1 MVFVVS
7 DRGGSDVTKI
17 IQLSMLMFAPVIMFL
32 VTSIS
37 IILIHLIG
45 KKFFYFSPYTT
56 KIVIIKYMIEGGLY
70 YLFSLSKSF
79 PLLII

>member
-17 IQLSMLMFAPVIMFL
+17 IQLSMLMFAPVIIFL

-37 IILIHLIG
+37 IILIQLIG
-45 KKFFYFSPYTT
+45 KKVFYFSPYTT

-70 YLFSLSKSF
+70 YF
-79 PLLII
+79 I